1 MKAVFQSTKII
12 ELGSCAF
19 RQWRASHS
27 HCRFLH
33 GYQLKAKLWF
43 SGSSLDDKNWC
54 VDFGGLK
61 ELKAELKS
69 IYDHTTTVAADDPE
83 LETFKRLHDK
93 GIIQL
98 YIVEKGVGI
107 ERAAENVFEI
117 AQKHIKYITNGRC
130 WVDKVEVFEHEEN
143 SATYSQQ
150 ESKAQLQSFK
160 ADITS
165 TILDNSLTIG
175 TFETQTIT
183 ASNLI
188 TANRATPYDSIIN
201 APKVDNSPAPGSFTG
216 AAQVGSGP
224 ISNSMGNPFAGTSWG
239 A

>member
-1 MKAVFQSTKII
+1 MKPVFQSTKLL

-19 RQWRASHS
+19 RQWRASQS

-83 LETFKRLHDK
+83 LETFKRLHDSN
-93 GIIQL
+93 IIQL
-98 YIVEKGVGI
+98 RIMESGVGI
-107 ERAAENVFEI
+107 ERTAENVFEI
-117 AQKHIKYITNGRC
+117 ADRHVRKITNERC

-143 SATYSQQ
+143 SATYTREQVNT
-150 ESKAQLQSFK
+150 QSLKVNVSSTVVDSTLNPGSYTPQDTVTFGSTT
-160 ADITS
+160 INS
-165 TILDNSLTIG
+165 TIS
-175 TFETQTIT
+175 ETQ
-183 ASNLI
+183 
-188 TANRATPYDSIIN
+188 P
-201 APKVDNSPAPGSFTG
+201 VDDTPAPGRMTSRG
-216 AAQVGSGP
+216 AVVGNSVTSG
-224 ISNSMGNPFAGTSWG
+224 MGNLFGGTSWG
-239 A
+239 N